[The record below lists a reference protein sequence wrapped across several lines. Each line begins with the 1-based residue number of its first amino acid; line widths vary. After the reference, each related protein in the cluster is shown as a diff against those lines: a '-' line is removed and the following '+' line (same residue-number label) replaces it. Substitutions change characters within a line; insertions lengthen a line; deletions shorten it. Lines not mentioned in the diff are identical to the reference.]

1 MFFCCGTHAKQQFYV
16 TAGGFNAH
24 WGSSSQIGLKINV
37 WNHYSISLTD
47 VHHPESWLLAIEIDS
62 EWHHSWDLLGTS
74 SSHVRP
80 RCQTSFPHAF
90 LRHPVPWLPQLHI
103 GIPLEQLAGCVALS
117 APMTPGGRT
126 SRDDVKKSF
135 VQPIL
140 FNMQKKSRITTFFG
154 FYISCR
160 EFILKFWIIPMKYEA
175 VLISPP
181 TFQSPSWLQQSQLKA
196 KHVAWKDPPFFHVF
210 HLGPFSKIQSSTNPR
225 EVTVKFIISSLG
237 LEIANHRQALREF
250 DEKTLWP
257 LPTSALGSRSIW
269 ISPFQLQRTGASER
283 TWEIVRFQAWCLY
296 RM

>member
-140 FNMQKKSRITTFFG
+140 FNMQKNPESLHFLGSI
-154 FYISCR
+154 
-160 EFILKFWIIPMKYEA
+160 
-175 VLISPP
+175 
-181 TFQSPSWLQQSQLKA
+181 
-196 KHVAWKDPPFFHVF
+196 FHV
-210 HLGPFSKIQSSTNPR
+210 GSSSWNFESFPWST
-225 EVTVKFIISSLG
+225 K
-237 LEIANHRQALREF
+237 
-250 DEKTLWP
+250 
-257 LPTSALGSRSIW
+257 
-269 ISPFQLQRTGASER
+269 
-283 TWEIVRFQAWCLY
+283 LY
-296 RM
+296 